1 MGWKVV
7 FQLRLFV
14 MGSCCHFPID
24 DYALRDSSDLLSAA
38 CKINCAHGWVSLGSL
53 QLPVGGKSSPCLEG
67 RVIINREADGR
78 QSTGCSSHVP
88 YAVAFMGRPERVIIS
103 VCSGTFDSVA

>member
-1 MGWKVV
+1 
-7 FQLRLFV
+7 

-38 CKINCAHGWVSLGSL
+38 CKINCTHGWVSLGSL

-67 RVIINREADGR
+67 RVIINGEADGR

-88 YAVAFMGRPERVIIS
+88 YAVPFMGRPERVIIS
-103 VCSGTFDSVA
+103 VFSGTFDSLA